1 MKMLQC
7 TLMYVINTVLME
19 KVVREGHLVIPYCAL
34 DTKDIN
40 ILEMIY
46 TLAVIRHDIDQL
58 IAFLKGK
65 LE

>member
-1 MKMLQC
+1 
-7 TLMYVINTVLME
+7 ME
-19 KVVREGHLVIPYCAL
+19 KVVREGHLIIPYCAL

-40 ILEMIY
+40 TLYFGNDLY
-46 TLAVIRHDIDQL
+46 TVIRHDIDQL